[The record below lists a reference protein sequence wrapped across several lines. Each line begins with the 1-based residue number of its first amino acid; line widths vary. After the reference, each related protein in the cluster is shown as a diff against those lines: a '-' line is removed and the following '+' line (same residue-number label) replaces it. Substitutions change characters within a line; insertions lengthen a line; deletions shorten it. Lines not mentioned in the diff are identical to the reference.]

1 MFALTFSTV
10 VSDDGAATTSAASQ
24 DDSAFKLVTGHALLD
39 GVFQDRFERKE
50 SLSCLTTP
58 ETKKAHAD
66 MGFSRP
72 GGLNRGGGRC
82 WT

>member
-39 GVFQDRFERKE
+39 GVFRIVSSARSHFPV
-50 SLSCLTTP
+50 SLRP
-58 ETKKAHAD
+58 KQKKPMRN
-66 MGFSRP
+66 MGLSRP